1 MVNNHKII
9 LFSSHTIDEEQ
20 RLELLNLYRV
30 NEVIYL
36 PEELQKIWSN
46 VYLDEKYY
54 TNMEL
59 LVRFMLKTLNEG
71 DYIVAQG
78 NWGYVYRLVT
88 VAKENN
94 IIPLYAFTLRDGE
107 DKIINGEK
115 VRISKFKHVK
125 FVEYY

>member
-1 MVNNHKII
+1 MVNDHKII

-20 RLELLNLYRV
+20 RLELLNLYGV

-46 VYLDEKYY
+46 VYLDENYY

-71 DYIVAQG
+71 DCIVVQG
-78 NWGYVYRLVT
+78 NWGYVYRIVT

-125 FVEYY
+125 FVEYN

>member
-125 FVEYY
+125 FVEYN